1 MSYKQIDMETYP
13 RKAHFEHFRTQ
24 AYPYVGITADVDVT
38 EVLDWC
44 RAHNRSFYLTF
55 MHIAALAADEIPE
68 FRRRIHDGGIVEYSE
83 CPTSHVEPMDD
94 DTYRYC
100 KLEHHMPLDKYFEKA
115 AEAQE
120 ECRRRMDLLAEEDEE
135 SMYFISAV
143 PWLHYTALLQPVA
156 GGDES
161 NPRITW
167 GRYEKNHEGKMMMP
181 LTVLAHHSLM
191 DGIHIAR
198 FFENVKQGM
207 KYLQETDN

>member
-1 MSYKQIDMETYP
+1 
-13 RKAHFEHFRTQ
+13 
-24 AYPYVGITADVDVT
+24 
-38 EVLDWC
+38 
-44 RAHNRSFYLTF
+44 
-55 MHIAALAADEIPE
+55 
-68 FRRRIHDGGIVEYSE
+68 
-83 CPTSHVEPMDD
+83 
-94 DTYRYC
+94 
-100 KLEHHMPLDKYFEKA
+100 
-115 AEAQE
+115 
-120 ECRRRMDLLAEEDEE
+120 
-135 SMYFISAV
+135 MYFISAV